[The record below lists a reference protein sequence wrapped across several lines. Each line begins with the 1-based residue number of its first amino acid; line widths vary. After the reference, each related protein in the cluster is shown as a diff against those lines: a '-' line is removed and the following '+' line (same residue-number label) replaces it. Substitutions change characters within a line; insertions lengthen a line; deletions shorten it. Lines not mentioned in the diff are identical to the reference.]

1 MVFHLCLPMTTPNL
15 IGKSGLL
22 PPSEKLALSFVL
34 SL

>member
-1 MVFHLCLPMTTPNL
+1 MTTPNL